1 MIHTL
6 NRNLLTRRI
15 ELVKRMVRGF
25 SVHAVAEDLIKHNPL
40 FQNVSINTIV
50 SDWTRR
56 KIWLHLVIRPD
67 DDTILDETI
76 GSIREAA
83 AAAWIV
89 YGKADNSNAKVGAL
103 RAVLEANGKLVDIMQ
118 SIGAI
123 TKAPIEIK
131 TVGPSD
137 DDIWGNLTEDERRQL
152 IAASEAYARARSQ
165 KKP

>member
-1 MIHTL
+1 
-6 NRNLLTRRI
+6 
-15 ELVKRMVRGF
+15 MVRGF
-25 SVHAVAEDLIKHNPL
+25 SIHAVAEDLTKNNPL
-40 FQNVSINTIV
+40 FQSVSIAAIV
-50 SDWTRR
+50 KDWTRR
-56 KIWLHLVIRPD
+56 KTWLHVVIRPD

-76 GSIREAA
+76 GSIREAS
-83 AAAWIV
+83 AAAW
-89 YGKADNSNAKVGAL
+89 YEYARAPNSNAKVGAL
-103 RAVLEANGKLVDIMQ
+103 RTVLEANGKLVDIMQ

-137 DDIWGNLTEDERRQL
+137 EDIWGSLTEEERRQL